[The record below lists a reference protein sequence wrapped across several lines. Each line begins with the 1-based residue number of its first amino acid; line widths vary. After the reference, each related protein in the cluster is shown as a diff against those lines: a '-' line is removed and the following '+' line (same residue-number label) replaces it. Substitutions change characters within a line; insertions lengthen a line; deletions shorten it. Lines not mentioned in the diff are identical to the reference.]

1 MHSGDRRSFITQTFK
16 YLVVA
21 GSASVAGMLGAAQ
34 VGTNPP
40 SKSPGKTAPV
50 DPVEAKVRKLIVEQ
64 LGVDPKK
71 VTGKA
76 RFAEDLG
83 ADSLDKV
90 ELTMALEEAFG
101 IEIPDADGCKI
112 LTVKDAVQYVKSHPG
127 APAQKPQSHK
137 D

>member
-1 MHSGDRRSFITQTFK
+1 MQ
-16 YLVVA
+16 
-21 GSASVAGMLGAAQ
+21 
-34 VGTNPP
+34 
-40 SKSPGKTAPV
+40 
-50 DPVEAKVRKLIVEQ
+50 Q

-71 VTGKA
+71 VTGRA

-101 IEIPDADGCKI
+101 IEIPDADSCKI

-127 APAQKPQSHK
+127 SPARTPQSHK